1 MKTNEFAGI
10 WHIYEMSEWDKDYF
24 NMEVQAFIKIEKS
37 GRGKFQF
44 GLVCGSMDGRI
55 INHPDGKRFE
65 FTWDGNDECD
75 DASGSG
81 WIMMK
86 GANAIEGEIRI
97 HDGDSSA
104 FKAKRAVPSGKQKRR
119 DSLPNS
125 SNNLQNLNSR

>member
-1 MKTNEFAGI
+1 MKTNEFAGT

-37 GRGKFQF
+37 GRGEFRF
-44 GLVCGSMDGRI
+44 GLVCGSIDGRI

-65 FTWDGNDECD
+65 FTWEGNDECD

-81 WIMMK
+81 WLMMK
-86 GANAIEGEIRI
+86 DRNAIEGEIRI

-104 FKAKRAVPSGKQKRR
+104 FKARRAVSAGKQK
-119 DSLPNS
+119 
-125 SNNLQNLNSR
+125 